1 MLNIWMKK
9 LKSLWKFLVKY
20 WLLILIIV
28 GTVMGIS
35 DCKSRENLEKFLSIN
50 VDMKAAGIHTEELI
64 AKLKKDPLGTRVR
77 VENHKRKRFILIT
90 KEQEKAMG
98 EQFVSKMKSLDILW
112 ENSAAVERCNKILKR
127 LTKVLPKN
135 SHINEKIYILNTKY
149 INAFCLPDGTITI
162 TKGALKE
169 FDDDELAYLLA
180 HELGHGIA
188 HHYAEML
195 SKSIIQT
202 LAIDALI
209 DKDSKSLSMV
219 GADIVRF
226 MANLAYSRTQENEA
240 DRLGLLLVNKAK
252 FNITG
257 AISVLNKFQEEA
269 GENSKWKEWL
279 STHPH
284 PENRLKNVKKAIAE
298 LKNNPDHIWGSPN
311 DDSVEEKKVKAIKY
325 YLHINKLVTITEN
338 INSLIKKK

>member
-20 WLLILIIV
+20 WILILIIV
-28 GTVMGIS
+28 GTVMEIS

-112 ENSAAVERCNKILKR
+112 ENSVAEKRCNKILKR
-127 LTKVLPKN
+127 LTQVLPKN

-169 FDDDELAYLLA
+169 F
-180 HELGHGIA
+180 
-188 HHYAEML
+188 
-195 SKSIIQT
+195 
-202 LAIDALI
+202 
-209 DKDSKSLSMV
+209 
-219 GADIVRF
+219 
-226 MANLAYSRTQENEA
+226 
-240 DRLGLLLVNKAK
+240 
-252 FNITG
+252 
-257 AISVLNKFQEEA
+257 
-269 GENSKWKEWL
+269 
-279 STHPH
+279 
-284 PENRLKNVKKAIAE
+284 
-298 LKNNPDHIWGSPN
+298 NN
-311 DDSVEEKKVKAIKY
+311 
-325 YLHINKLVTITEN
+325 
-338 INSLIKKK
+338 